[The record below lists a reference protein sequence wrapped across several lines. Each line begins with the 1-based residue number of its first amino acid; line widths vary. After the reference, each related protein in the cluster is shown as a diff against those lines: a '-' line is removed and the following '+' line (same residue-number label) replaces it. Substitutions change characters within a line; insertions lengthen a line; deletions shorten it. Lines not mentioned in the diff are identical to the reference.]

1 MPHAPCPM
9 PNSQFP
15 FFETV
20 PPTNLPIS
28 RIFPAN
34 STRRQFLKNSA
45 ATISGLALSSCG
57 WRLADVQS
65 APPVKGAADQL
76 FIYTWAGYTDNALL
90 DRFAEK
96 TGIRVI
102 ADVFSSN
109 EEMLARVQ
117 AGGGRAYSII
127 YPSDYMVVQMTELG
141 LLTQLDHSILG
152 GLDRLKKQ
160 FQNPVYDPGNRY
172 SVPLSWGTTGL
183 IYNSEQLKEDP
194 EDWIYL
200 WEHKKELARR
210 MTLANDVRE
219 VMGAALRM
227 LGYSLNSTNQEQVKQ
242 AYEKLVELKPAIAS
256 FTTDAW
262 RPQMLTGDLK
272 VAMCYSSDAN
282 EVISDNDKLK
292 YVVPKSGSSLWTDT
306 LVIPKGAPNPDAA
319 YKWINFMLQAD
330 VAASLVER
338 LSFSTPSE
346 DAYSLLTPEVR
357 ENELLFP
364 SEDVLKNCEGVAP
377 VGKFME
383 VYDRYWT
390 KLTAG

>member
-1 MPHAPCPM
+1 M
-9 PNSQFP
+9 
-15 FFETV
+15 

-45 ATISGLALSSCG
+45 ATISGLAVSSCG

-65 APPVKGAADQL
+65 APAVKGSTDKL
-76 FIYTWAGYTDNALL
+76 FIYTWAGYTDDALL
-90 DRFAEK
+90 DRFTEK
-96 TGIRVI
+96 TGIRVV

-117 AGGGRAYSII
+117 AGGARAYSII

-141 LLTQLDHSILG
+141 LLSPLDHSILG
-152 GLDRLKKQ
+152 GIDRLKKQ

-183 IYNSEQLKEDP
+183 IYNTEQVKEAP
-194 EDWIYL
+194 EDWNYL
-200 WEHKKELARR
+200 WEHKQELARR
-210 MTLANDVRE
+210 MTLASDVRE

-282 EVISDNDKLK
+282 EVISDDDKLK

-306 LVIPKGAPNPDAA
+306 LVIPKGAPNPEAA
-319 YKWINFMLQAD
+319 YKWINFMLQPD

-338 LSFSTPSE
+338 LSFSTPLE
-346 DAYSLLTPEVR
+346 DAFSLLPPEVR
-357 ENELLFP
+357 QNDILFP
-364 SEDVLKNCEGVAP
+364 PESVLKKCEGVAP

-390 KLTAG
+390 QLTSG

>member
-1 MPHAPCPM
+1 M
-9 PNSQFP
+9 
-15 FFETV
+15 

-65 APPVKGAADQL
+65 APPVKGSADQL
-76 FIYTWAGYTDNALL
+76 FIYTWAGYTDEALL

-96 TGIRVI
+96 TGIRVV

-117 AGGGRAYSII
+117 AGGARAYSII

-141 LLTQLDHSILG
+141 LLSPLDHSILG
-152 GLDRLKKQ
+152 GLDRLRKQ

-183 IYNSEQLKEDP
+183 IYNTEQLKEEP
-194 EDWIYL
+194 EDWEYL
-200 WEHKKELARR
+200 WQHKQELAKR
-210 MTLANDVRE
+210 MTLASDVRE

-306 LVIPKGAPNPDAA
+306 LVIPKGSPNPEAA
-319 YKWINFMLQAD
+319 YKWINFMLQPD

-346 DAYSLLTPEVR
+346 DAFSLLPPEVR
-357 ENELLFP
+357 ENDILFP
-364 SEDVLKNCEGVAP
+364 SEAVLKKCEGVAP

-390 KLTAG
+390 QLTSG

>member
-1 MPHAPCPM
+1 M
-9 PNSQFP
+9 
-15 FFETV
+15 

-45 ATISGLALSSCG
+45 ATISGLAVSSCG

-65 APPVKGAADQL
+65 APTVKGSADQL
-76 FIYTWAGYTDNALL
+76 YIYTWAGYTDNALL

-96 TGIRVI
+96 TGIRVV

-117 AGGGRAYSII
+117 AGGARAYSII

-141 LLTQLDHSILG
+141 LLSPLDHSSLG

-183 IYNSEQLKEDP
+183 IYNSEQLKEAP
-194 EDWIYL
+194 EDWEYL
-200 WEHKKELARR
+200 WQHKQELARR
-210 MTLANDVRE
+210 MTLASDVRE

-306 LVIPKGAPNPDAA
+306 LVIPKGSPNPEAA
-319 YKWINFMLQAD
+319 YKWINFLLQGD

-346 DAYSLLTPEVR
+346 DAFSLLTPELR

-364 SEDVLKNCEGVAP
+364 SEAVLKNCEGVAP

-390 KLTAG
+390 QLTSG

>member
-1 MPHAPCPM
+1 
-9 PNSQFP
+9 
-15 FFETV
+15 V

-45 ATISGLALSSCG
+45 AAISGLAVSSCG

-65 APPVKGAADQL
+65 APTVKGSADQL

-96 TGIRVI
+96 TGIRVV

-117 AGGGRAYSII
+117 AGGARAYSII

-141 LLTQLDHSILG
+141 LLTPLDHSSLG

-183 IYNSEQLKEDP
+183 IYNTEQLKEAP
-194 EDWIYL
+194 EDWDYL
-200 WEHKKELARR
+200 WEHKQELARR
-210 MTLANDVRE
+210 MTLASDVRE

-306 LVIPKGAPNPDAA
+306 LVIPKGSPNPEAA
-319 YKWINFMLQAD
+319 YKWINFLLQGD

-346 DAYSLLTPEVR
+346 DAFSLLTPELR

-364 SEDVLKNCEGVAP
+364 SEAVLKNCEGVAP

-390 KLTAG
+390 QLTSG

>member
-1 MPHAPCPM
+1 M
-9 PNSQFP
+9 
-15 FFETV
+15 

-45 ATISGLALSSCG
+45 ATISGLAVSSCG

-65 APPVKGAADQL
+65 APAVKGSADQL

-96 TGIRVI
+96 TGIRVV

-117 AGGGRAYSII
+117 AGGARAYSII

-141 LLTQLDHSILG
+141 LLTPLDHSSLG

-183 IYNSEQLKEDP
+183 IYNTEQLKEAP
-194 EDWIYL
+194 EDWNYL
-200 WEHKKELARR
+200 WEHKQELARR
-210 MTLANDVRE
+210 MTLASDVRE

-306 LVIPKGAPNPDAA
+306 LVIPKGSPNPEAA
-319 YKWINFMLQAD
+319 YKWINFLLQGD

-346 DAYSLLTPEVR
+346 DAFSLLTPELR

-364 SEDVLKNCEGVAP
+364 SEAVLKNCEGVAP

-390 KLTAG
+390 QLTSG

>member
-1 MPHAPCPM
+1 M
-9 PNSQFP
+9 
-15 FFETV
+15 

-45 ATISGLALSSCG
+45 ATISGLAVSSCG

-65 APPVKGAADQL
+65 APVVKSSADQL
-76 FIYTWAGYTDNALL
+76 YIYTWAGYTDNALL
-90 DRFAEK
+90 NRFAEK
-96 TGIRVI
+96 TGIRVV

-109 EEMLARVQ
+109 EEMLARLQ
-117 AGGGRAYSII
+117 AGGARAYSII

-141 LLTQLDHSILG
+141 LLSPLDHSSLG
-152 GLDRLKKQ
+152 GIDRLKKQ

-183 IYNSEQLKEDP
+183 IYNTEQLKEAP
-194 EDWIYL
+194 EDWSYL
-200 WEHKKELARR
+200 WEHKQELAKR
-210 MTLANDVRE
+210 MTLASDVRE

-272 VAMCYSSDAN
+272 LAMCYSSDAN

-306 LVIPKGAPNPDAA
+306 LVIPKGAPNPEAA
-319 YKWINFMLQAD
+319 YKWINFLLQPD

-346 DAYSLLTPEVR
+346 DAFSLLTPELR

-364 SEDVLKNCEGVAP
+364 SEAVLKNCEGVAP

-390 KLTAG
+390 KLTSG

>member
-1 MPHAPCPM
+1 M
-9 PNSQFP
+9 
-15 FFETV
+15 

-45 ATISGLALSSCG
+45 ATISGLAVSSCG

-65 APPVKGAADQL
+65 APAAKGSADQL

-96 TGIRVI
+96 TGIRVV

-117 AGGGRAYSII
+117 AGGARAYSII

-141 LLTQLDHSILG
+141 LLSPLDHSSLG

-183 IYNSEQLKEDP
+183 IYNTEQLKEAP
-194 EDWIYL
+194 EDWNYL
-200 WEHKKELARR
+200 WEHKQELARR
-210 MTLANDVRE
+210 MTLASDVRE

-306 LVIPKGAPNPDAA
+306 LVIPKGSPNPEAA
-319 YKWINFMLQAD
+319 YKWINFLLQAD

-346 DAYSLLTPEVR
+346 DAFSLLTPELR

-364 SEDVLKNCEGVAP
+364 SEAVLKNCEGVAP

-390 KLTAG
+390 QLTSG

>member
-1 MPHAPCPM
+1 M
-9 PNSQFP
+9 
-15 FFETV
+15 

-45 ATISGLALSSCG
+45 ATISGLAVSSCG

-65 APPVKGAADQL
+65 APAAKGSADQL

-96 TGIRVI
+96 TGIRVV

-117 AGGGRAYSII
+117 AGGARAYSII

-141 LLTQLDHSILG
+141 LLSPLDHSSLG

-183 IYNSEQLKEDP
+183 IYNTEQLKEAP
-194 EDWIYL
+194 EDWNYL
-200 WEHKKELARR
+200 WEHKQELARR
-210 MTLANDVRE
+210 MTLASDVRE

-306 LVIPKGAPNPDAA
+306 LVIPKGSPNPEAA
-319 YKWINFMLQAD
+319 YKWINFLLQGD

-346 DAYSLLTPEVR
+346 DAFSLLTPELR

-364 SEDVLKNCEGVAP
+364 SEAVLKNCEGVAP

-390 KLTAG
+390 ELTSG

>member
-1 MPHAPCPM
+1 M
-9 PNSQFP
+9 
-15 FFETV
+15 
-20 PPTNLPIS
+20 PPTNLPNS
-28 RIFPAN
+28 RTSRVN

-45 ATISGLALSSCG
+45 VAASGLVLSSCG

-76 FIYTWAGYTDNALL
+76 FIYTWEGYTDKSLL

-96 TGIRVI
+96 TGVRVI

-141 LLTQLDHSILG
+141 LLSELDHSIIG

-183 IYNSEQLKEDP
+183 IYNSEQLKEAP
-194 EDWIYL
+194 EDWNYL
-200 WEHKKELARR
+200 WEHKKELNRR
-210 MTLANDVRE
+210 MTLANDLRE
-219 VMGAALRM
+219 VIGAALRM
-227 LGYSLNSTNQEQVKQ
+227 LGYSLNSTNEEQVRK
-242 AYEKLVELKPAIAS
+242 AYQKLAELKPALAS

-282 EVISDNDKLK
+282 EVIEDNDKLR

-338 LSFSTPSE
+338 LSFATPSE
-346 DAYSLLTPEVR
+346 EAFNLLPPEVR
-357 ENELLFP
+357 ENEILFP
-364 SEDVLKNCEGVAP
+364 SEATLKNCEGVAP
-377 VGKFME
+377 VGKFAE
-383 VYDRYWT
+383 VYERYWT
-390 KLTAG
+390 KLTSG

>member
-1 MPHAPCPM
+1 M
-9 PNSQFP
+9 
-15 FFETV
+15 

-45 ATISGLALSSCG
+45 ATISGLAVSSCG

-65 APPVKGAADQL
+65 APAVKGSADQL

-96 TGIRVI
+96 TGIRVV

-117 AGGGRAYSII
+117 AGGARAYSII

-141 LLTQLDHSILG
+141 LLTPLDHSSLG

-183 IYNSEQLKEDP
+183 IYNTEQLKEAP
-194 EDWIYL
+194 EDWNYL
-200 WEHKKELARR
+200 WEHKQELARR
-210 MTLANDVRE
+210 MTLASDVRE

-306 LVIPKGAPNPDAA
+306 LVIPKGSPNPEAA
-319 YKWINFMLQAD
+319 YKWINFLLQAD

-346 DAYSLLTPEVR
+346 DAFSLLPPEVR

-364 SEDVLKNCEGVAP
+364 SEAVLKNCEGVAP

-390 KLTAG
+390 QLTSG

>member
-1 MPHAPCPM
+1 M
-9 PNSQFP
+9 
-15 FFETV
+15 

-45 ATISGLALSSCG
+45 ATISGLAVSSCG

-65 APPVKGAADQL
+65 APAVKGSADQL

-96 TGIRVI
+96 TGIRVV

-117 AGGGRAYSII
+117 AGGARAYSII

-141 LLTQLDHSILG
+141 LLSPLDHSSLG

-183 IYNSEQLKEDP
+183 IYNTEQLKEAP
-194 EDWIYL
+194 EDWNYL
-200 WEHKKELARR
+200 WEHKQELAKR
-210 MTLANDVRE
+210 MTLASDVRE

-306 LVIPKGAPNPDAA
+306 LVIPKGAPNPEAA
-319 YKWINFMLQAD
+319 YKWINFLLQGD

-346 DAYSLLTPEVR
+346 DAFSLLTPELR

-364 SEDVLKNCEGVAP
+364 SEAVLKNCEGVAP

-390 KLTAG
+390 QLTSG

>member
-1 MPHAPCPM
+1 M
-9 PNSQFP
+9 
-15 FFETV
+15 

-45 ATISGLALSSCG
+45 ATISGLAVSSCG

-65 APPVKGAADQL
+65 APAATGSADKL

-96 TGIRVI
+96 TGIRVV

-117 AGGGRAYSII
+117 AGGARAYSII

-141 LLTQLDHSILG
+141 LLSPLDHSILG

-183 IYNSEQLKEDP
+183 IYNTEQLKEAP
-194 EDWIYL
+194 EDWNYL
-200 WEHKKELARR
+200 WEHKQELARR
-210 MTLANDVRE
+210 MTLASDVRE

-306 LVIPKGAPNPDAA
+306 LVIPKGSPNPEAA
-319 YKWINFMLQAD
+319 YKWINFLLQGD

-346 DAYSLLTPEVR
+346 DAFSLLTPELR

-364 SEDVLKNCEGVAP
+364 SEAVLKNCEGVAP

-390 KLTAG
+390 QLTSG

>member
-1 MPHAPCPM
+1 M
-9 PNSQFP
+9 
-15 FFETV
+15 

-45 ATISGLALSSCG
+45 ATISGLAVSSCG

-65 APPVKGAADQL
+65 APAVKGAADQL
-76 FIYTWAGYTDNALL
+76 FIYTWAGYTDDALL

-96 TGIRVI
+96 TGIRVV

-117 AGGGRAYSII
+117 AGGARAYSII

-141 LLTQLDHSILG
+141 LLSPLDHSILG
-152 GLDRLKKQ
+152 GLDRLRKQ

-183 IYNSEQLKEDP
+183 IYNTEQLKEEP
-194 EDWIYL
+194 EDWEYL
-200 WEHKKELARR
+200 WQHKQELAKR
-210 MTLANDVRE
+210 MTLASDVRE

-306 LVIPKGAPNPDAA
+306 LVIPKGSPNPEAA
-319 YKWINFMLQAD
+319 YKWINFMLQPD

-346 DAYSLLTPEVR
+346 DAFSLLPPEVR
-357 ENELLFP
+357 ENDILFP
-364 SEDVLKNCEGVAP
+364 SEAVLKKCEGVAP

-390 KLTAG
+390 QLTSG

>member
-1 MPHAPCPM
+1 M
-9 PNSQFP
+9 
-15 FFETV
+15 

-45 ATISGLALSSCG
+45 ATISGLAVSSCG

-65 APPVKGAADQL
+65 APAVKGAADQL
-76 FIYTWAGYTDNALL
+76 FIYTWAGYTDEALL

-96 TGIRVI
+96 TGIRVV

-117 AGGGRAYSII
+117 AGGARAYSII

-141 LLTQLDHSILG
+141 LLSPLDHSILG
-152 GLDRLKKQ
+152 GLDRLRKQ

-183 IYNSEQLKEDP
+183 IYNTEQLKEAP
-194 EDWIYL
+194 EDWSYL
-200 WEHKKELARR
+200 WEHKQELARR
-210 MTLANDVRE
+210 MTLASDVRE

-306 LVIPKGAPNPDAA
+306 LVIPKGSPNPEAA
-319 YKWINFMLQAD
+319 YKWINFLLQGD

-346 DAYSLLTPEVR
+346 DAFSLLTPELR

-364 SEDVLKNCEGVAP
+364 SEAVLKNCEGVAP

-390 KLTAG
+390 QLTSG

>member
-1 MPHAPCPM
+1 M
-9 PNSQFP
+9 
-15 FFETV
+15 

-45 ATISGLALSSCG
+45 ATISGLAVSSCG

-65 APPVKGAADQL
+65 APTVKGSADQL
-76 FIYTWAGYTDNALL
+76 YIYTWAGYTDNALL

-96 TGIRVI
+96 TGIRVV

-117 AGGGRAYSII
+117 AGGARAYSII

-141 LLTQLDHSILG
+141 LLSPLDHSSLG

-183 IYNSEQLKEDP
+183 IYNTEQLKEAP
-194 EDWIYL
+194 EDWNYL
-200 WEHKKELARR
+200 WEHKQELARR
-210 MTLANDVRE
+210 MTLASDVRE

-306 LVIPKGAPNPDAA
+306 LVIPKGSPNPEAA
-319 YKWINFMLQAD
+319 YKWINFLLQGD

-346 DAYSLLTPEVR
+346 DAFSLLTPELR

-364 SEDVLKNCEGVAP
+364 SEAVLKNCEGVAP

-390 KLTAG
+390 QLTSG

>member
-1 MPHAPCPM
+1 M
-9 PNSQFP
+9 
-15 FFETV
+15 

-45 ATISGLALSSCG
+45 ATISGLAVSSCG

-65 APPVKGAADQL
+65 APPAKGSADQL

-96 TGIRVI
+96 TGIRVV

-117 AGGGRAYSII
+117 AGGARAYSII

-141 LLTQLDHSILG
+141 LLTPLDHSSLG

-183 IYNSEQLKEDP
+183 IYNTEQLKEAP
-194 EDWIYL
+194 EDWNYL
-200 WEHKKELARR
+200 WEHKQELAKR
-210 MTLANDVRE
+210 MTLASDVRE

-306 LVIPKGAPNPDAA
+306 LVIPKGAPNPEAA
-319 YKWINFMLQAD
+319 YKWINFLLQAD

-346 DAYSLLTPEVR
+346 DSFSLLTQEVR
-357 ENELLFP
+357 ENEILFP
-364 SEDVLKNCEGVAP
+364 SEDILKNCEGVAP

-390 KLTAG
+390 QLTSG

>member
-1 MPHAPCPM
+1 M
-9 PNSQFP
+9 
-15 FFETV
+15 

-45 ATISGLALSSCG
+45 ATISGLAVSSCG

-65 APPVKGAADQL
+65 APTVKGSADQL
-76 FIYTWAGYTDNALL
+76 YIYTWAGYTDNALL

-96 TGIRVI
+96 TGIRVV

-117 AGGGRAYSII
+117 AGGARAYSII

-141 LLTQLDHSILG
+141 LLTPLDHSSLG

-183 IYNSEQLKEDP
+183 IYNTEQLKEAP
-194 EDWIYL
+194 EDWNYL
-200 WEHKKELARR
+200 WEHKQELARR
-210 MTLANDVRE
+210 MTLASDVRE

-306 LVIPKGAPNPDAA
+306 LVIPKGAPNPEAA
-319 YKWINFMLQAD
+319 YKWINFLLQAD

-346 DAYSLLTPEVR
+346 DAFSLLTPELR

-364 SEDVLKNCEGVAP
+364 SEAVLKNCEGVAP

-390 KLTAG
+390 QLTSG

>member
-1 MPHAPCPM
+1 M
-9 PNSQFP
+9 
-15 FFETV
+15 

-45 ATISGLALSSCG
+45 ATISGLAVSSCG

-65 APPVKGAADQL
+65 APPVKGSADQL

-90 DRFAEK
+90 DRFAQK
-96 TGIRVI
+96 TGIRVV

-117 AGGGRAYSII
+117 AGGARAYSII

-141 LLTQLDHSILG
+141 LLSPLDHSILG

-183 IYNSEQLKEDP
+183 IYNTEQLKEAP
-194 EDWIYL
+194 EDWNYL
-200 WEHKKELARR
+200 WEHKKELAKR
-210 MTLANDVRE
+210 MTLASDVRE

-227 LGYSLNSTNQEQVKQ
+227 LGYSLNSTNQEQVKK

-306 LVIPKGAPNPDAA
+306 LVIPKGSPNPEAA
-319 YKWINFMLQAD
+319 YKWINFLLQGD

-346 DAYSLLTPEVR
+346 DAFSLLTPEVR
-357 ENELLFP
+357 ENEILFP
-364 SEDVLKNCEGVAP
+364 SEDILKKCEGVAP

-390 KLTAG
+390 QLTSG

>member
-1 MPHAPCPM
+1 
-9 PNSQFP
+9 
-15 FFETV
+15 V

-45 ATISGLALSSCG
+45 ATISGLAVSSCG

-65 APPVKGAADQL
+65 APTVKGSADKL
-76 FIYTWAGYTDNALL
+76 YIYTWAGYTDNPLL

-96 TGIRVI
+96 TGIRVV

-117 AGGGRAYSII
+117 AGGARAYSII

-141 LLTQLDHSILG
+141 LLTPLDHSSLG

-183 IYNSEQLKEDP
+183 IYNTEQLKEAP
-194 EDWIYL
+194 EDWSYL
-200 WEHKKELARR
+200 WEHKQELARR
-210 MTLANDVRE
+210 MTLASDVRE

-306 LVIPKGAPNPDAA
+306 LVIPKGSPNPEAA
-319 YKWINFMLQAD
+319 YKWINFLLQGD

-346 DAYSLLTPEVR
+346 DAFSLLTPELR

-364 SEDVLKNCEGVAP
+364 SEAVLKNCEGVAP

-390 KLTAG
+390 QLTSG

>member
-1 MPHAPCPM
+1 
-9 PNSQFP
+9 
-15 FFETV
+15 V

-45 ATISGLALSSCG
+45 ATISGLAVSSCG

-65 APPVKGAADQL
+65 APTVKGSADQL

-96 TGIRVI
+96 TGIRVV

-117 AGGGRAYSII
+117 AGGARAYSII

-141 LLTQLDHSILG
+141 LLMPLDHSSLG

-183 IYNSEQLKEDP
+183 IYNTEQLKEAP
-194 EDWIYL
+194 EDWNYL
-200 WEHKKELARR
+200 WEHKQELARR
-210 MTLANDVRE
+210 MTLASDVRE

-306 LVIPKGAPNPDAA
+306 LVIPKGSPNPEAA
-319 YKWINFMLQAD
+319 YKWINFLLQGD

-346 DAYSLLTPEVR
+346 DAFSLLTPELR

-364 SEDVLKNCEGVAP
+364 SEAVLKNCEGVAP

-390 KLTAG
+390 QLTSG

>member
-1 MPHAPCPM
+1 M
-9 PNSQFP
+9 
-15 FFETV
+15 

-45 ATISGLALSSCG
+45 ATISGLAVSSCG

-65 APPVKGAADQL
+65 APTVKGSADQL
-76 FIYTWAGYTDNALL
+76 YIYTWAGYTDNALL

-96 TGIRVI
+96 TGIRVV

-117 AGGGRAYSII
+117 AGGARAYSII

-141 LLTQLDHSILG
+141 LLSPLDHSSLG

-183 IYNSEQLKEDP
+183 IYNTEQLKEAP
-194 EDWIYL
+194 EDWNYL
-200 WEHKKELARR
+200 WQHKQELAKR
-210 MTLANDVRE
+210 MTLASDVRE

-306 LVIPKGAPNPDAA
+306 LVIPKGSPNPEAA
-319 YKWINFMLQAD
+319 YKWINFLLQGD

-346 DAYSLLTPEVR
+346 DAFSLLTPELR

-364 SEDVLKNCEGVAP
+364 SEAVLKNCEGVAP

-390 KLTAG
+390 QLTSG

>member
-1 MPHAPCPM
+1 
-9 PNSQFP
+9 
-15 FFETV
+15 V

-45 ATISGLALSSCG
+45 ATISGLAVSSCG

-65 APPVKGAADQL
+65 APAAKGSADQL

-96 TGIRVI
+96 TGIRVV

-117 AGGGRAYSII
+117 AGGARAYSII

-141 LLTQLDHSILG
+141 LLTPLDHSSLG

-183 IYNSEQLKEDP
+183 IYNTEQLKEAP
-194 EDWIYL
+194 EDWNYL
-200 WEHKKELARR
+200 WEHKQELARR
-210 MTLANDVRE
+210 MTLASDVRE

-306 LVIPKGAPNPDAA
+306 LVIPKGSPNPEAA
-319 YKWINFMLQAD
+319 YKWINFLLQGD

-346 DAYSLLTPEVR
+346 DAFSLLTPELR

-364 SEDVLKNCEGVAP
+364 SEAVLKNCEGVAP

-390 KLTAG
+390 ELTSG

>member
-1 MPHAPCPM
+1 M
-9 PNSQFP
+9 
-15 FFETV
+15 

-45 ATISGLALSSCG
+45 ATISGLAVSSCG

-65 APPVKGAADQL
+65 APTVKGSADQL

-96 TGIRVI
+96 TGIRVV

-117 AGGGRAYSII
+117 AGGARAYSII

-141 LLTQLDHSILG
+141 LLTPLDHSSLG

-183 IYNSEQLKEDP
+183 IYNTEQLKEAP
-194 EDWIYL
+194 EDWNYL
-200 WEHKKELARR
+200 WEHKQELARR
-210 MTLANDVRE
+210 MTLASDVRE

-306 LVIPKGAPNPDAA
+306 LVIPKGAPNPEAA
-319 YKWINFMLQAD
+319 YKWINFLLQGD

-346 DAYSLLTPEVR
+346 DAFSLLTPELR

-364 SEDVLKNCEGVAP
+364 SEAVLKNCEGVAP

-390 KLTAG
+390 ELTSG

>member
-1 MPHAPCPM
+1 M
-9 PNSQFP
+9 
-15 FFETV
+15 

-45 ATISGLALSSCG
+45 ATISGLAVSSCG

-65 APPVKGAADQL
+65 APAAKGSADQL

-96 TGIRVI
+96 TGIRVV

-117 AGGGRAYSII
+117 AGGARAYSII

-141 LLTQLDHSILG
+141 LLSPLDHSSLG

-183 IYNSEQLKEDP
+183 IYNTEQLKEAP
-194 EDWIYL
+194 EDWDYL
-200 WEHKKELARR
+200 WEHKQELARR
-210 MTLANDVRE
+210 MTLASDVRE

-306 LVIPKGAPNPDAA
+306 LVIPKGSPNPEAA
-319 YKWINFMLQAD
+319 YKWINFLLQGD

-346 DAYSLLTPEVR
+346 DAFSLLTPELR

-364 SEDVLKNCEGVAP
+364 SEAVLKNCEGVAP

-390 KLTAG
+390 ELTSG

>member
-1 MPHAPCPM
+1 M
-9 PNSQFP
+9 
-15 FFETV
+15 

-45 ATISGLALSSCG
+45 ATISGLAVSSCG

-65 APPVKGAADQL
+65 APTVKGAADQL

-96 TGIRVI
+96 TGIRVV

-117 AGGGRAYSII
+117 AGGARAYSII

-141 LLTQLDHSILG
+141 LLSPLDHSSLG

-183 IYNSEQLKEDP
+183 IYNTEQLKEAP
-194 EDWIYL
+194 EDWNYL
-200 WEHKKELARR
+200 WEHKQELARR
-210 MTLANDVRE
+210 MTLASDVRE

-306 LVIPKGAPNPDAA
+306 LVIPKGSPNPEAA
-319 YKWINFMLQAD
+319 YKWINFLLQGD

-346 DAYSLLTPEVR
+346 DAFSLLTPELR

-364 SEDVLKNCEGVAP
+364 SEAVLKNCEGVAP

-390 KLTAG
+390 QLTSG

>member
-1 MPHAPCPM
+1 M
-9 PNSQFP
+9 
-15 FFETV
+15 

-45 ATISGLALSSCG
+45 ATISGLAVSSCG

-65 APPVKGAADQL
+65 APTAKGSADKL
-76 FIYTWAGYTDNALL
+76 FIYTWAGYTDEALL
-90 DRFAEK
+90 ARFAEK
-96 TGIRVI
+96 TGIRVV

-117 AGGGRAYSII
+117 AGGARAYSII

-141 LLTQLDHSILG
+141 LLSPLDHSSLG

-183 IYNSEQLKEDP
+183 IYNTEQLKEAP
-194 EDWIYL
+194 EDWNYL
-200 WEHKKELARR
+200 WQHKQELAKR
-210 MTLANDVRE
+210 MTLASDVRE

-227 LGYSLNSTNQEQVKQ
+227 LGYSLNSTNQQQVKQ

-306 LVIPKGAPNPDAA
+306 LVIPKGAPNPEAA
-319 YKWINFMLQAD
+319 YKWINFLLQAD

-346 DAYSLLTPEVR
+346 DAFSLLTPEVR

-364 SEDVLKNCEGVAP
+364 SEAVLKNCEGVAP

-383 VYDRYWT
+383 VYDRFWT
-390 KLTAG
+390 KLTSG

>member
-1 MPHAPCPM
+1 M
-9 PNSQFP
+9 
-15 FFETV
+15 

-45 ATISGLALSSCG
+45 ATISGLAVSSCG

-65 APPVKGAADQL
+65 APVVKGAADQL
-76 FIYTWAGYTDNALL
+76 YIYTWAGYTDNALL

-96 TGIRVI
+96 TGIRVV

-117 AGGGRAYSII
+117 AGGARAYSII

-141 LLTQLDHSILG
+141 LLTPLDHSSLG

-183 IYNSEQLKEDP
+183 IYNTEQLKEAP
-194 EDWIYL
+194 EDWEYL
-200 WEHKKELARR
+200 WQHKQELARR
-210 MTLANDVRE
+210 MTLASDVRE

-306 LVIPKGAPNPDAA
+306 LVIPKGSPNPEAA
-319 YKWINFMLQAD
+319 YKWINFLLQGD

-346 DAYSLLTPEVR
+346 DAFSLLTPELR

-364 SEDVLKNCEGVAP
+364 SEAVLKNCEGVAP

-390 KLTAG
+390 QLTSG

>member
-1 MPHAPCPM
+1 M
-9 PNSQFP
+9 
-15 FFETV
+15 

-45 ATISGLALSSCG
+45 ATISGLAVSSCG

-65 APPVKGAADQL
+65 APAVKGSADQL
-76 FIYTWAGYTDNALL
+76 FIYTWAGYTDEALL

-96 TGIRVI
+96 TGISVV

-117 AGGGRAYSII
+117 AGGARAYSII

-141 LLTQLDHSILG
+141 LLTPLDHSSLG

-183 IYNSEQLKEDP
+183 IYNTEQLKEAP
-194 EDWIYL
+194 EDWDYL
-200 WEHKKELARR
+200 WEHKQELARR
-210 MTLANDVRE
+210 MTLASDVRE

-306 LVIPKGAPNPDAA
+306 LVIPKGSPNPEAA
-319 YKWINFMLQAD
+319 YKWINFLLQGD

-346 DAYSLLTPEVR
+346 DAFSLLTPELR

-364 SEDVLKNCEGVAP
+364 SEAVLKNCEGVAP

-390 KLTAG
+390 QLTSG

>member
-1 MPHAPCPM
+1 M
-9 PNSQFP
+9 
-15 FFETV
+15 

-45 ATISGLALSSCG
+45 ATISGLAVSSCG

-65 APPVKGAADQL
+65 APAVKGAADQL

-96 TGIRVI
+96 TGIRVV

-117 AGGGRAYSII
+117 AGGARAYSII

-141 LLTQLDHSILG
+141 LLSPLDHSSLG

-183 IYNSEQLKEDP
+183 IYNTEQLKEAP
-194 EDWIYL
+194 EDWDYL
-200 WEHKKELARR
+200 WQHKQELAKR
-210 MTLANDVRE
+210 MTLASDVRE

-306 LVIPKGAPNPDAA
+306 LVIPKGSPNPEAA
-319 YKWINFMLQAD
+319 YKWINFLLQGD

-346 DAYSLLTPEVR
+346 DAFSLLTPELR

-364 SEDVLKNCEGVAP
+364 SEAVLKNCEGVAP

-390 KLTAG
+390 QLTSG

>member
-1 MPHAPCPM
+1 
-9 PNSQFP
+9 
-15 FFETV
+15 V

-45 ATISGLALSSCG
+45 ATISGLAVSSCG

-65 APPVKGAADQL
+65 APAAKGSADQL

-96 TGIRVI
+96 TGIRVV

-117 AGGGRAYSII
+117 AGGARAYSII

-141 LLTQLDHSILG
+141 LLSPLDHSSLG

-183 IYNSEQLKEDP
+183 IYNTEQLKEAP
-194 EDWIYL
+194 EDWNYL
-200 WEHKKELARR
+200 WEHKQELARR
-210 MTLANDVRE
+210 MTLASDVRE

-227 LGYSLNSTNQEQVKQ
+227 LGYSLNSTNQEQVKE

-306 LVIPKGAPNPDAA
+306 LVIPKGSPNPEAA
-319 YKWINFMLQAD
+319 YKWINFLLQGD

-346 DAYSLLTPEVR
+346 DAFSLLTPELR

-364 SEDVLKNCEGVAP
+364 SEAVLKNCEGVAP

-390 KLTAG
+390 QLTSG

>member
-1 MPHAPCPM
+1 
-9 PNSQFP
+9 
-15 FFETV
+15 V

-45 ATISGLALSSCG
+45 ATISGLAVSSCG

-65 APPVKGAADQL
+65 APTVKGAADKL
-76 FIYTWAGYTDNALL
+76 FIYTWAGYTDEALL

-96 TGIRVI
+96 TGIRVV

-117 AGGGRAYSII
+117 AGGARAYSII

-141 LLTQLDHSILG
+141 LLSPLDHSSLG

-183 IYNSEQLKEDP
+183 IYNTEQLKEAP
-194 EDWIYL
+194 EDWNYL
-200 WEHKKELARR
+200 WEHKQELARR
-210 MTLANDVRE
+210 MTLASDVRE

-306 LVIPKGAPNPDAA
+306 LVIPQGAPNPEAA
-319 YKWINFMLQAD
+319 YKWINFLLQAD

-346 DAYSLLTPEVR
+346 DSFSLLPPEVR
-357 ENELLFP
+357 ENEILFP
-364 SEDVLKNCEGVAP
+364 SEDILKNCEGVAP

-390 KLTAG
+390 QLTSG

>member
-1 MPHAPCPM
+1 M
-9 PNSQFP
+9 
-15 FFETV
+15 

-45 ATISGLALSSCG
+45 ATISGLAVSSCG

-65 APPVKGAADQL
+65 APTVKGSADQL
-76 FIYTWAGYTDNALL
+76 YIYTWAGYTDNALL

-96 TGIRVI
+96 TGVRVV

-117 AGGGRAYSII
+117 AGGARAYSII

-141 LLTQLDHSILG
+141 LLSPLDQSSLG
-152 GLDRLKKQ
+152 GLDRLRKQ

-183 IYNSEQLKEDP
+183 IYNTEQLKEAP
-194 EDWIYL
+194 EDWNYL
-200 WEHKKELARR
+200 WQHKQELAKR
-210 MTLANDVRE
+210 MTLASDVRE

-306 LVIPKGAPNPDAA
+306 LVIPKGSPNPEAA
-319 YKWINFMLQAD
+319 YKWINFMLQPD

-346 DAYSLLTPEVR
+346 DAFSLLPPEVR
-357 ENELLFP
+357 ENDILFP
-364 SEDVLKNCEGVAP
+364 SEAVLKKCEGVAP

-390 KLTAG
+390 QLTSG

>member
-1 MPHAPCPM
+1 M
-9 PNSQFP
+9 
-15 FFETV
+15 

-45 ATISGLALSSCG
+45 AAISGLAVSSCG

-65 APPVKGAADQL
+65 APTVKGSADQL
-76 FIYTWAGYTDNALL
+76 YIYTWAGYTDNALL
-90 DRFAEK
+90 KRFAEK
-96 TGIRVI
+96 TGIRVV

-117 AGGGRAYSII
+117 AGGARAYSII

-141 LLTQLDHSILG
+141 LLSPLDHSNLG

-183 IYNSEQLKEDP
+183 IYNTEQLKEAP
-194 EDWIYL
+194 EDWNYL
-200 WEHKKELARR
+200 WDHKQELARR
-210 MTLANDVRE
+210 MTLASDVRE

-306 LVIPKGAPNPDAA
+306 LVIPKGSPNPEAA
-319 YKWINFMLQAD
+319 YKWINFLLQAD
-330 VAASLVER
+330 VAASLVDR

-346 DAYSLLTPEVR
+346 DAFSLLTPELR

-364 SEDVLKNCEGVAP
+364 SEDILKNCEGVAP

-390 KLTAG
+390 QLTSG

>member
-1 MPHAPCPM
+1 M
-9 PNSQFP
+9 
-15 FFETV
+15 

-45 ATISGLALSSCG
+45 ATISGLAVSSCG

-65 APPVKGAADQL
+65 APAVKGSADQL
-76 FIYTWAGYTDNALL
+76 FIYTWAGYTDDALL

-96 TGIRVI
+96 TGIRVV

-117 AGGGRAYSII
+117 AGGARAYSII

-141 LLTQLDHSILG
+141 LLSPLDHSSLG
-152 GLDRLKKQ
+152 GLDRLRKQ

-183 IYNSEQLKEDP
+183 IYNTEQLKEAP
-194 EDWIYL
+194 EDWDYL
-200 WEHKKELARR
+200 WQHKQELARR
-210 MTLANDVRE
+210 MTLASDVRE

-306 LVIPKGAPNPDAA
+306 LVIPKGSPNPEAA
-319 YKWINFMLQAD
+319 YKWINFMLQPD

-346 DAYSLLTPEVR
+346 DAFSLLPPEVR
-357 ENELLFP
+357 ENDILFP
-364 SEDVLKNCEGVAP
+364 SEDLLKKCEGVAP

-390 KLTAG
+390 QLTSG

>member
-1 MPHAPCPM
+1 M
-9 PNSQFP
+9 
-15 FFETV
+15 

-45 ATISGLALSSCG
+45 ATISGLAVSSCG

-65 APPVKGAADQL
+65 APTVKGSADQL
-76 FIYTWAGYTDNALL
+76 YIYTWAGYTDNALL

-96 TGIRVI
+96 TGIRVV

-117 AGGGRAYSII
+117 AGGARAYSII

-141 LLTQLDHSILG
+141 LLTPLDHSSLG

-183 IYNSEQLKEDP
+183 IYNTEQLKEAP
-194 EDWIYL
+194 EDWNYL
-200 WEHKKELARR
+200 WEHKQELARR
-210 MTLANDVRE
+210 MTLASDVRE

-306 LVIPKGAPNPDAA
+306 LVIPKGSPNPEAA
-319 YKWINFMLQAD
+319 YKWINFLLQGD

-346 DAYSLLTPEVR
+346 DAFSLLTPELR

-364 SEDVLKNCEGVAP
+364 SEAVLKNCEGVAP

-390 KLTAG
+390 QLTSG

>member
-1 MPHAPCPM
+1 M
-9 PNSQFP
+9 
-15 FFETV
+15 
-20 PPTNLPIS
+20 
-28 RIFPAN
+28 FPAN

-65 APPVKGAADQL
+65 APPVTGAADQL
-76 FIYTWAGYTDNALL
+76 FIYTWAGYTDKALL

-96 TGIRVI
+96 TGIRVV

-152 GLDRLKKQ
+152 GIDRLKKQ

-183 IYNSEQLKEDP
+183 IYNSEQLKEAP
-194 EDWIYL
+194 EDWNYL
-200 WEHKKELARR
+200 WQHKQELARR
-210 MTLANDVRE
+210 MTLASDVRE

-227 LGYSLNSTNQEQVKQ
+227 LGYSLNSTNPDQVKQ

-272 VAMCYSSDAN
+272 IAMCYSSDAN
-282 EVISDNDKLK
+282 EVIPDNDKLK

-306 LVIPKGAPNPDAA
+306 LVIPKGAPNPEAA
-319 YKWINFMLQAD
+319 YKWINFMLQPD

-346 DAYSLLTPEVR
+346 DAFSLLPPEVR
-357 ENELLFP
+357 ENEILFP
-364 SEDVLKNCEGVAP
+364 SEAVLRNCEGVAP

-390 KLTAG
+390 KLTSG